1 MSKKLYQK
9 RHYELNKESRTALRR
24 IKNSGEVV
32 KYTELCKNLEIEP
45 YAGGQAGGRQIEHHL
60 KHLRRYAQIKAV
72 DGGYLIEKVYIA
84 VRPVPRRKKR
94 SLKYADAI
102 TCLDYNV
109 TRSDNSLVKR
119 SKNRLIKDA
128 GFVNDNFVVA
138 AANMKETA
146 ELLGIE
152 LKALHSIVSY
162 FGTRFKLN
170 SKELLQ
176 RSRAIQTNIN
186 GEKAL
191 LEGRMVAYEGGHRIA
206 DKKLLA
212 TIEKVEKSILNGLG
226 CKTKEGAF
234 MKGKWNLFVG
244 RVNTI
249 LTRQYN
255 ILYTYNGYQ
264 MRVSKKAI
272 KTTPNT
278 YNQARVRLAQQVE
291 QSIIDAVNKS
301 MAKSGEVC
309 EKFLSDV
316 QTLINVVIK
325 PTDFNLQAELI
336 KRLEATA

>member
-32 KYTELCKNLEIEP
+32 KYTELCKEIGVEA
-45 YAGGQAGGRQIEHHL
+45 YAGGQAGGRQIEQHL

-72 DGGYLIEKVYIA
+72 DGGYLVEKVYIA
-84 VRPVPRRKKR
+84 VRSLPRRKKR

-128 GFVNDNFVVA
+128 GFINDNFVVA
-138 AANMKETA
+138 AANMQETA

-152 LKALHSIVSY
+152 MKALHSIISY

-176 RSRAIQTNIN
+176 RSKAIQTNID
-186 GEKAL
+186 GEKAIKKGL
-191 LEGRMVAYEGGHRIA
+191 VLAYEGGHRMA
-206 DKKLLA
+206 NNQEVARVQK
-212 TIEKVEKSILNGLG
+212 IERLILDGLN
-226 CKTKEGAF
+226 CKTREGAF
-234 MKGKWNLFVG
+234 LKGKWNLFTG

-249 LTRQYN
+249 LTRQEN
-255 ILYTYNGYQ
+255 ILYTYQGYQ

-278 YNQARVRLAQQVE
+278 YNQARTRLAEQVE
-291 QSIIDAVNKS
+291 ASILGAVNKA
-301 MAKSGEVC
+301 MVKSGEVS
-309 EKFLSDV
+309 EKFLADI
-316 QTLINVVIK
+316 QALINVLIK
-325 PTDFNLQAELI
+325 PTDFNLQAELM
-336 KRLEATA
+336 KKLEATA